1 MAILVAV
8 MTVSMVTAVNDYE
21 KERQFQALNNVADE
35 RKVVSVLR
43 NGINSTIHMSKV
55 MVGDLVILT
64 EGMEIPADGYL
75 V

>member
-43 NGINSTIHMSKV
+43 NGINSTIHSKKK
-55 MVGDLVILT
+55 GKYFFFI
-64 EGMEIPADGYL
+64 
-75 V
+75 